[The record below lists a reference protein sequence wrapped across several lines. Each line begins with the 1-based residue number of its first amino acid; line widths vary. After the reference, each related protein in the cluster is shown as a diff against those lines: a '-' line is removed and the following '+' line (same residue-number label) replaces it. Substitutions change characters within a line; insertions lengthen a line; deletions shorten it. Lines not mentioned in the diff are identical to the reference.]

1 MATAAGDLVIR
12 LGAQTRGFSRGAA
25 DVQRGL
31 RGIVDRATSAASKL
45 TGLFGTLTGIGG
57 AAGLGLMIKRQFA
70 AIDATAKLS
79 DQLGVTTER
88 LQGLRH
94 AAELTGAGA
103 NTLDAGLAT
112 MAKRLGEAARGS
124 GAAKPALDE
133 LGLSAQAL
141 IAMSPDKAFYR
152 IAGALEKIEDPAR
165 RNAIAANLFSKAN
178 MKLLNTLALGE
189 QGLADM
195 QREAEQLGI
204 AFNRVDAAKIEAAND
219 AITRLKQAAGGLAA
233 EAAIGLAPWIEKLA
247 AMRDEIFSMLSVIG
261 KGATALVAFKAGAAI
276 AAGAVWLVTTALKA
290 YRTAQAGATA
300 AAAFFQAIALGPAG
314 WAKLAGG
321 VAAATAAI
329 VAMDAA
335 LSKIEA
341 STTSTAQSTTQAA
354 TATAGLASQAPAVQG
369 LADATSNLA
378 DAVERLGAGMQLQ
391 RSLEDIIT
399 SAQSGAAAL
408 GKIVDEVQKFSLQL
422 QRSLEDI
429 ITSAQ
434 SGAAALGKIVDEVQ
448 KFSLPIAPEFPL
460 FDVKRLEA
468 TMGKQPPQLN
478 ALLANIQEL
487 SKASPQL
494 AAMVEQSAGR
504 ITTAW
509 KELGTALHDDPAKAV
524 RDYMAVIEQETS
536 RLRNLKDAVA
546 GVETEFGSW
555 GAGMRW
561 AESALT
567 ALQTP
572 LDKYMQTQQRL
583 NSLVEAGAIHWTE
596 ANQILADAKKKYE
609 ASLPPATAQEA
620 FNSRVQ
626 QLKDRIYELS
636 RGASDAEMELRRF
649 SRQPGVTQEQI
660 RRYAELLRKVEELE
674 YHQRRAEMTTGGRE
688 PIDTSQPSTRLAGAV
703 EKDTPE
709 GWHAIMQDIAQ
720 RDRPQG
726 EGNVA
731 KNTSALKKLAEQH
744 LKVLQRLR
752 EIWENPDEVDI

>member
-57 AAGLGLMIKRQFA
+57 AAGLGLMIKRQFT

-141 IAMSPDKAFYR
+141 VAMSPDKAFYR

-219 AITRLKQAAGGLAA
+219 AILRLKQAAGGLAA
-233 EAAIGLAPWIEKLA
+233 EAAIGLAPYIEKLA
-247 AMRDEIFSMLSVIG
+247 EMKDQIFSTLAVIG

-276 AAGAVWLVTTALKA
+276 AAGAVWLVTTALRA
-290 YRTAQAGATA
+290 YRTAQTGATA

-329 VAMDAA
+329 VAMDTA
-335 LSKIEA
+335 LTKVQA
-341 STTSTAQSTTQAA
+341 STTSTTESTTQAA

-378 DAVERLGAGMQLQ
+378 DAVERLGAGM
-391 RSLEDIIT
+391 
-399 SAQSGAAAL
+399 
-408 GKIVDEVQKFSLQL
+408 QL